1 MLRCFNSPFMCIIS
15 YYARVFR
22 SHRDV
27 NSYREGLSLAMQFAH
42 AYIDETENNLA
53 YWYSVDD
60 VDPVIFQT
68 IMIVYLHWVAAVRK
82 GNDFDADELKSFI
95 ANGNDVLNVNVFAR
109 FTVAYTCYKHRCD
122 ERDSSKSFYSNM
134 LTAYLA
140 HCRN

>member
-27 NSYREGLSLAMQFAH
+27 DSYREGLSLAMQLAH
-42 AYIDETENNLA
+42 AYADETDQMA
-53 YWYSVDD
+53 YWYDVDD
-60 VDPVIFQT
+60 VDPVNFQAL
-68 IMIVYLHWVAAVRK
+68 MIVYLHWVSAVRK
-82 GNDFDADELKSFI
+82 GNADANELKSYI

-109 FTVAYTCYKHRCD
+109 FTVAYMCYKHRCD
-122 ERDSSKSFYSNM
+122 ERDSSKSLYSDM

-140 HCRN
+140 HCRD